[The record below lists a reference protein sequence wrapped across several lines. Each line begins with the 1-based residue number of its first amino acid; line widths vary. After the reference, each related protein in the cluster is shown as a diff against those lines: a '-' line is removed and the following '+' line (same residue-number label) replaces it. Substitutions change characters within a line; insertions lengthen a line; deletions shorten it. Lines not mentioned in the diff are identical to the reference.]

1 MAAQLQITVHDM
13 PYSAVFETRVRGKL
27 ARLERIYPRITAFH
41 VTLEA
46 PHHRHRE
53 SGQFCVKL
61 DIKMPGA
68 EIVVTRDHD
77 EDIYVAL
84 SDACKA
90 ARRQLIEHA
99 ERGQGGDNS
108 HRPRSRSLVDAEA
121 AGHE

>member
-1 MAAQLQITVHDM
+1 M

-27 ARLERIYPRITAFH
+27 ARLERINPRITAFH
-41 VTLEA
+41 VTLESSHH
-46 PHHRHRE
+46 HHRK

-77 EDIYVAL
+77 EDIYIAL
-84 SDACKA
+84 RDACKA
-90 ARRQLIEHA
+90 ARRQLVEHA
-99 ERGQGGDNS
+99 ERGQRGDKS
-108 HRPRSRSLVDAEA
+108 LRPRSRSVTDTEA